1 MTAKN
6 KRRFRNI
13 LVLLFAGS
21 FFFSMIIW
29 KWFGK
34 NYNISFGLLEVD
46 FFNTLFATFGMA
58 GLVMA
63 IYQIVELRNENEIK
77 NATTIEVK
85 TTKFKQ
91 ESLINCERVK
101 GGLEQLRKRILN
113 DNFDDSVINGYIN
126 ELYAFKDVWDAILIE
141 RQNLTEEPFEVCNNC
156 LTSISELINDL
167 FKVIDEKSFLVFKR
181 QSVIEKISEINKN
194 ILSCE
199 NKFK

>member
-6 KRRFRNI
+6 KKRFRI
-13 LVLLFAGS
+13 FLLLLFAGS
-21 FFFSMIIW
+21 FLFSMIVW
-29 KWFGK
+29 KWFGR

-58 GLVMA
+58 GLVIA
-63 IYQIVELRNENEIK
+63 IYQIAELRDENEIK
-77 NATTIEVK
+77 NETIIEVK

-91 ESLINCERVK
+91 ESLIHCVRVK
-101 GGLEQLRKRILN
+101 GGLEQLRKKILN
-113 DNFDDSVINGYIN
+113 DNFDSSTINGYIN
-126 ELYAFKDVWDAILIE
+126 DLCTFKDVWDAILIE
-141 RQNLTEEPFEVCNNC
+141 RENLTREPFEECNNC